1 MKVFIFFNSF
11 IAGINYVISSL
22 HMDISGTTLYR
33 VYFLPHDV
41 EHLVAISGFGAG
53 N

>member
-1 MKVFIFFNSF
+1 M
-11 IAGINYVISSL
+11 ISL
-22 HMDISGTTLYR
+22 LQMDISGSTLYR
-33 VYFLPHDV
+33 VNFLPHDV